1 MVCQLSNLHSSSLTV
16 GGRQYN
22 NKVFKQRASES
33 EFSMTSMKAFWE
45 EVLQLPYKSN
55 SQDNPLREKQVE
67 ELLIK
72 HNLKYV
78 AQPNGI
84 QASPDFRVFLE
95 NGKTVDIECKSSK
108 QTYPTYNG
116 GLPKEGVIYIFSS
129 KRYNETTVFFAD
141 DVVSKKKRQQFSNLV
156 EELNAVL
163 KLHQMDEEWKED
175 SRGFD
180 FYIRNM
186 YVQNGAGKKDYFKH
200 SERQLCETN
209 VLNHN
214 W

>member
-1 MVCQLSNLHSSSLTV
+1 M
-16 GGRQYN
+16 R
-22 NKVFKQRASES
+22 K
-33 EFSMTSMKAFWE
+33 FWQ
-45 EVLQLPYKSN
+45 EVLLLPYKSN
-55 SQDNPLREKQVE
+55 SQDNPLHENQVE

-72 HNLKYV
+72 HGFDYE

-84 QASPDFRVFLE
+84 QASPDFRVKLSD
-95 NGKTVDIECKSSK
+95 GKTVDIECKSSK

-129 KRYNETTVFFAD
+129 KRYNETTIFFAD
-141 DVVSKKKRQQFSNLV
+141 DVVSPKKRQQFANLV
-156 EELNAVL
+156 EELNSVL
-163 KLHQMDEEWKED
+163 KIHQMDEEWQED

-200 SERQLCETN
+200 SERKSCESN
-209 VLNHN
+209 VLNYN

>member
-1 MVCQLSNLHSSSLTV
+1 MNQFF
-16 GGRQYN
+16 Q
-22 NKVFKQRASES
+22 
-33 EFSMTSMKAFWE
+33 
-45 EVLQLPYKSN
+45 EVLELPYQSN
-55 SQDNPLREKQVE
+55 SQDNPLHENQVE

-72 HNLKYV
+72 HGFDYV

-84 QASPDFRVFLE
+84 QASPDFRVTLD

-108 QTYPTYNG
+108 NTYPTYNG
-116 GLPKEGVIYIFSS
+116 GLPKEGVVYIFSS
-129 KRYNETTVFFAD
+129 KRYNETTIFFAD
-141 DVVSKKKRQQFSNLV
+141 DVVTPKKRQQFTSLV
-156 EELNAVL
+156 EELNTVL
-163 KLHQMDEEWKED
+163 KSHQDDQEWSD
-175 SRGFD
+175 DRGFD

-200 SERQLCETN
+200 NDRQFCEQN

>member
-1 MVCQLSNLHSSSLTV
+1 
-16 GGRQYN
+16 
-22 NKVFKQRASES
+22 
-33 EFSMTSMKAFWE
+33 MKKFWQ
-45 EVLQLPYKSN
+45 EVLLLPYKSN
-55 SQDNPLREKQVE
+55 SQDNPLHENQVE

-72 HNLKYV
+72 HGFDYE

-84 QASPDFRVFLE
+84 QASPDFRVKLSD
-95 NGKTVDIECKSSK
+95 GKTVDIECKSSK

-129 KRYNETTVFFAD
+129 KRYNETTIFFAD
-141 DVVSKKKRQQFSNLV
+141 DVVSPKKRQQFANLV
-156 EELNAVL
+156 EELNSVL
-163 KLHQMDEEWKED
+163 KIHQMDEEWQED

-200 SERQLCETN
+200 SERKSCESN
-209 VLNHN
+209 VLNYN